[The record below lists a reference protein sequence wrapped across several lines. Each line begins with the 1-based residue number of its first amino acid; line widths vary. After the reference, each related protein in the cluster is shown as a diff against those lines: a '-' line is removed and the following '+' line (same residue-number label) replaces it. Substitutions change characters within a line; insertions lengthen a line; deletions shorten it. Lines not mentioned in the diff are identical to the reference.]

1 METVFQ
7 RRGDVLLALAWARLR
22 EQRDF
27 TASGVAKW
35 ILDPLSFTFVYF
47 LLFAVVLARPQF
59 AYLLFL
65 FCALAPWRF
74 FTGILVGSMGLV
86 HSYAAPLT
94 NRSFPR
100 DVLPLVLVL
109 TEGANFLVALT
120 LFIPLM
126 AYYSIVPTAAL
137 LWLPVAIGVLMFLS
151 TGPAYLL
158 TLLGLYFPD
167 LRGAV
172 QNLIRLGFFA
182 STALVGTR
190 DLPERFDLLLRAN
203 PVSGIFESFRAIVV
217 YGQAPNPADLAYPL
231 AVGLVLNVVGV
242 ALYRRRQH
250 AFVKEF

>member
-27 TASGVAKW
+27 TVAGFAKW

-47 LLFAVVLARPQF
+47 LLFGVVLARPQF

-65 FCALAPWRF
+65 FCALVPWRF
-74 FTGILVGSMGLV
+74 FTGVLGGSMGLV

-100 DVLPLVLVL
+100 DVLPLVLVV

-126 AYYSIVPTAAL
+126 AYYSIIPTAAL
-137 LWLPVAIGVLMFLS
+137 LWLPVVIAVLMFLS

-158 TLLGLYFPD
+158 TLFGLYLPD

-182 STALVGTR
+182 STALVGTK
-190 DLPERFDLLLRAN
+190 DLPERFDVLLRAN
-203 PVSGIFESFRAIVV
+203 PVSGIFESFRAIIV

-242 ALYRRRQH
+242 ALYRQRQH